1 MECCGGWLPRRT
13 TGACCWRQR
22 CTGGVS
28 SSFGCMLDSTEP
40 QEVCRL
46 HYCLG
51 EPRRLCRRGMPV
63 HGATRT
69 DRPVWVW
76 LSSWRRRRLG
86 VGAGALSARWR
97 LLCPVARLMRA
108 GGGSGYWRRERRAR
122 LHADPTECS
131 WFVGGTI
138 IPASLCDCAD
148 TASLSPAKLVPAG
161 ALCSGVSS
169 SIGSEPEA
177 EPWSAVAAACPV
189 ARQVYAVGSSS
200 ALVARVWC
208 TAACKT
214 RGSRGRFV
222 GSTSVPASLFYC
234 VSAVLLP
241 AARPGPAGRLY
252 RRGFDVGCCM
262 KVVAT

>member
-1 MECCGGWLPRRT
+1 
-13 TGACCWRQR
+13 
-22 CTGGVS
+22 
-28 SSFGCMLDSTEP
+28 MLDSTEP

-69 DRPVWVW
+69 GRPVWVW

-177 EPWSAVAAACPV
+177 EPWSVVAAACPV